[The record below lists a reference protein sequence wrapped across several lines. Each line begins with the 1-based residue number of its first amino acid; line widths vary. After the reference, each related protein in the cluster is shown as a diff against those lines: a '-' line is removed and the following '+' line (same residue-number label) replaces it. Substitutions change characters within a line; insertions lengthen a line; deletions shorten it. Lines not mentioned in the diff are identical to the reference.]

1 VLLRRKSPKTLL
13 KSKLASL
20 EHKQDDASPQAKS
33 SVVPNNSQEAGGES
47 TTSEKGLNDE
57 VKIKKKKSIGIIL
70 QLKGL
75 KIRLDLMLQTQLS

>member
-33 SVVPNNSQEAGGES
+33 LVVSNNSQEAGGES
-47 TTSEKGLNDE
+47 TTSEKIVENEDND
-57 VKIKKKKSIGIIL
+57 KFKKTEITL
-70 QLKGL
+70 RELR
-75 KIRLDLMLQTQLS
+75 IRLDSNLLMKLG